1 MRFKLYRALIC
12 VFFPLTIF
20 TFSQRAEAYETK
32 RSPVPQIRIQLKD
45 GNILVGPLLGE
56 DQKSYRIYLINGE
69 VEVSKSAVA
78 QIEIITDTTKTSTK
92 ASAATPR
99 PKLSLSVTDSSST
112 SPPAASL
119 PANKFGKQR
128 PGTGLMI
135 SGFSLTAVGG
145 ILVGLGLGVQSLQA
159 ERNSRPDGAMEAI
172 TAIGATVGGSGL
184 LMGIIGGAIFA
195 GSEDPAPLSLSPRF
209 NSDGGSLVLSGNF

>member
-1 MRFKLYRALIC
+1 MHFKLYRALVCI
-12 VFFPLTIF
+12 FLPLTIF
-20 TFSQRAEAYETK
+20 TFSQRAEATETE
-32 RSPVPQIRIQLKD
+32 RSPVPRVRIQLKD
-45 GNILVGPLLGE
+45 GNILVGPLIDE
-56 DQKSYRIYLINGE
+56 DHKNYRIYLINGE

-78 QIEIITDTTKTSTK
+78 RIEVITDTTKTSTQ
-92 ASAATPR
+92 APAATPKA
-99 PKLSLSVTDSSST
+99 KLSLSLTDSSST

-119 PANKFGKQR
+119 PAHKFGKQR

-159 ERNSRPDGAMEAI
+159 GRNTRSDGAMEAI

-195 GSEDPAPLSLSPRF
+195 GSRDPAALSLSPRI
-209 NSDGGSLVLSGNF
+209 SGSGGSLVLSGNF